1 MNVSF
6 GGVVHFVANSFCD
19 VLQAGLGAESLMI
32 IGNKYDLAEDERDVD
47 TFIGQE
53 VGLLYSQELTSEIWD
68 RPHIT
73 SLLE

>member
-1 MNVSF
+1 
-6 GGVVHFVANSFCD
+6 
-19 VLQAGLGAESLMI
+19 MI

-53 VGLLYSQELTSEIWD
+53 VGLLYSQELTSEIRD
-68 RPHIT
+68 PPHIT